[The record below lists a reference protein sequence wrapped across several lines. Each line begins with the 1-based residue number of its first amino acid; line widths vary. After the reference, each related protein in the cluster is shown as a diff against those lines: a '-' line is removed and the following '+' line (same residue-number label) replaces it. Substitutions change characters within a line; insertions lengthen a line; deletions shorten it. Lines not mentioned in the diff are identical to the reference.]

1 MMDTSEIIPRLEAL
15 TRAMSDKGLVQPA
28 CALDVHC
35 GGGISV
41 FIHDRHSRSNGHHY
55 GDTVEEAFEK
65 VEAHIAG
72 LPSPEE
78 LARRHFL
85 KMAGA
90 AADYAAENL
99 PGDEIASAVRATIV
113 SGMQRLS
120 ENMLSDQ
127 RGAG

>member
-1 MMDTSEIIPRLEAL
+1 MDTSEIIPRLEAL
-15 TRAMSDKGLVQPA
+15 TRAMSDKGLVKPMAHLSAYSHDSIQIFV
-28 CALDVHC
+28 CDEHDRSNRHC
-35 GGGISV
+35 GGQ
-41 FIHDRHSRSNGHHY
+41 
-55 GDTVEEAFEK
+55 TVEAAFDAAEAY
-65 VEAHIAG
+65 IAS

-78 LARRHFL
+78 LARQRFL
-85 KMAGA
+85 KLAGA

>member
-1 MMDTSEIIPRLEAL
+1 MDTSEIIPRIEAL
-15 TRAMSDKGLVQPA
+15 TRAMRDKGLVQPA
-28 CALDVHC
+28 GALNVHSS
-35 GGGISV
+35 GYIDI
-41 FIHDRHSRSNGHHY
+41 FIHDRHDRSDSHHY
-55 GDTVEEAFEK
+55 GDTVEAAFEK

-78 LARRHFL
+78 LARQHFL
-85 KMAGA
+85 KLAGA

-120 ENMLSDQ
+120 ENMLADQ
-127 RGAG
+127 RGAV

>member
-1 MMDTSEIIPRLEAL
+1 MHTSEIIPRLEAL

-28 CALDVHC
+28 CALDVHSN
-35 GGGISV
+35 GNISI
-41 FIHDRHSRSNGHHY
+41 FIHDDGNRSNGHHY
-55 GDTVEEAFEK
+55 GDTVKAALEK

-78 LARRHFL
+78 LARQHFL
-85 KMAGA
+85 KLAGA

-120 ENMLSDQ
+120 ENMLADQ
-127 RGAG
+127 RGAV

>member
-1 MMDTSEIIPRLEAL
+1 MDTSEIIPHLEAL
-15 TRAMSDKGLVQPA
+15 TRAMSDKGLVRPA
-28 CALDVHC
+28 CALNVYSS
-35 GGGISV
+35 GNISI
-41 FIHDRHSRSNGHHY
+41 FIHDRHDRSNSHYY
-55 GDTVEEAFEK
+55 GDTVKAAFEK

-78 LARRHFL
+78 LARQHFL
-85 KMAGA
+85 KLAGA

-120 ENMLSDQ
+120 ENMLADQ
-127 RGAG
+127 RGAV